1 MIIEDAKQY
10 ANDII
15 NGNIQAAQTTVL
27 ACKRFLND
35 LNNERYYY
43 DPKDVEVF
51 NLFANSL
58 KHFTGKFANQ
68 SFELSPYQKFFIANI
83 LGLKCKETGL
93 RKYRNVYLQ
102 IGRKNGKTS
111 LIAALSL
118 YFLILDG
125 EANAEV
131 IVVANSVEQARI
143 NLSTTVNY
151 ALSIDPNK
159 KLLIPQY
166 SKIKYGTSKVQIR
179 ASDSTK
185 LDGLNTSVCILDEF
199 HEGEK
204 TTLDVLKSGQ
214 GARLQ
219 PLSIIITTAGLD
231 LSKYCYQLYK
241 NYKQQ
246 LINNTV
252 LDEDFVLI
260 YELEDMDYESD
271 NYMSNSDCWIKAN
284 PNLNISL
291 NKQFIQEQINSIKQD
306 YSNRISVLTK
316 NFNCWIDAAATVDN
330 SEKYIDDDIIL
341 QCMQDI
347 DLKDFSGCWAF
358 AAVDLSS
365 VADLNVLTLLIPK
378 DGYFFFKNFFFLP
391 RENTNIKNTK
401 HKFSVWNREG
411 YIELTEGNCL
421 DSDSIVNKIKWIK
434 DSYNINIV
442 ELHLDV
448 YNSTSFQLKM
458 AQELPEIPIFPF
470 SQSFLNFNKPTKEMK
485 ILILKNQVVIDKNS
499 ITRWNFHNAVVKET
513 SNGNVKCLKLNNYNQ
528 NKIDSVISMQMAFG
542 GYLSSNYVY
551 TMN

>member
-1 MIIEDAKQY
+1 MILDDAKQY
-10 ANDII
+10 ANSII
-15 NGNIQAAQTTVL
+15 EGRIAAAQTTIL

-35 LNNERYYY
+35 LNNDLYYY
-43 DPKDVEVF
+43 DAKDVECF
-51 NLFANSL
+51 NLFSQSL

-68 SFELSPYQKFFIANI
+68 PFELSPYQKFFIANI

-118 YFLILDG
+118 YFLMLDG

-166 SKIKYGTSKVQIR
+166 SKIKYGNSKVQIR

-185 LDGLNTSVCILDEF
+185 LDGLNTSVAILDEF
-199 HEGEK
+199 HEGAKE
-204 TTLDVLKSGQ
+204 TLDVLRSGQ

-271 NYMSNSDCWIKAN
+271 NYMTNSDCWVKAN
-284 PNLNISL
+284 PNLGISL

-316 NFNCWIDAAATVDN
+316 NFNVWVDAAASTDN

-341 QCMQDI
+341 GCMQDV
-347 DLKDFSGCWAF
+347 DLNNFSGCWAF

-365 VADLNVLTLLIPK
+365 VADLNVLTLLVPK
-378 DGYFFFKNFFFLP
+378 DSNFYFKNFFFLP
-391 RENTNIKNTK
+391 KENTNIKNIK

-421 DSDSIVNKIKWIK
+421 DSDSIVSKIKWIK
-434 DSYNINIV
+434 DTYNINIV

-470 SQSFLNFNKPTKEMK
+470 SQSFLNFNKPTKELK
-485 ILILKNQVVIDKNS
+485 ILILKNQVIIDKNS
-499 ITRWNFHNAVVKET
+499 ITRWNFHNAVMKET

>member
-1 MIIEDAKQY
+1 MVIDEAKKY

-15 NGNIQAAQTTVL
+15 EGKIQAAQTTIL
-27 ACKRFLND
+27 ACRRFLND
-35 LNNERYYY
+35 LNNPTYYY
-43 DPKDVEVF
+43 DAKDVEVF
-51 NLFANSL
+51 NLFCNSL
-58 KHFTGKFANQ
+58 KHFTGKFAGQ

-93 RKYRNVYLQ
+93 RKYKNVYLQ

-118 YFLILDG
+118 YFLMLDG

-151 ALSIDPNK
+151 ALSIDPQK

-166 SKIKYGTSKVQIR
+166 SKIKYGNSKVQIR

-199 HEGEK
+199 HEGAKE
-204 TTLDVLKSGQ
+204 TLDVLKSGQ

-246 LINNTV
+246 LINNTI
-252 LDEDFVLI
+252 LNEDFVLI

-271 NYMSNSDCWIKAN
+271 NYMTNSDCWVKAN

-291 NKQFIQEQINSIKQD
+291 NEAFIREQINSIKQD

-316 NFNCWIDAAATVDN
+316 NFNCWVDAAASTDN

-341 QCMQDI
+341 GCMQDV
-347 DLKDFSGCWAF
+347 DLNNFKNCWAF

-378 DGYFFFKNFFFLP
+378 DGLFYFKNFFFLP
-391 RENTNIKNTK
+391 KENTNIKNVK

-421 DSDSIVNKIKWIK
+421 DSDSIVSKIKWIQTT
-434 DSYNINIV
+434 YNINVV

-470 SQSFLNFNKPTKEMK
+470 SQSFLNFNKPTKELK
-485 ILILKNQVVIDKNS
+485 ILILKNQVVIDKNA

>member
-1 MIIEDAKQY
+1 MVLDDAITY

-15 NGNIQAAQTTVL
+15 NGKIQAAQTTIL
-27 ACKRFLND
+27 ACKRFLSD

-51 NLFANSL
+51 NLFANKL
-58 KHFTGKFANQ
+58 KHFTGKFAGQ
-68 SFELSPYQKFFIANI
+68 SFELSPYQKFLIANI

-118 YFLILDG
+118 YFLMLDG

-166 SKIKYGTSKVQIR
+166 SKIKYGNSKVQIR

-199 HEGEK
+199 HEGQKE
-204 TTLDVLKSGQ
+204 TLDVLKSGQ

-231 LSKYCYQLYK
+231 LSKYCFQLYK

-260 YELEDMDYESD
+260 YELEDQDYVND
-271 NYMSNSDCWIKAN
+271 NYMTNSDCWVKAN
-284 PNLNISL
+284 PNLGISL

-316 NFNCWIDAAATVDN
+316 NFNVWVDAAAVTDN

-341 QCMQDI
+341 QCMQDVNL
-347 DLKDFSGCWAF
+347 DNFRGCWAF

-378 DGYFFFKNFFFLP
+378 DGQFFFKNFFFLP
-391 RENTNIKNTK
+391 KENTNIKNVK

-421 DSDSIVNKIKWIK
+421 DSDSIVNKIKWIQTT
-434 DSYNINIV
+434 YNINIV

-470 SQSFLNFNKPTKEMK
+470 SQSFLNFNKPTKELK
-485 ILILKNQVVIDKNS
+485 ILILKDQVIIDKNA

>member
-1 MIIEDAKQY
+1 MILDDAKQY

-15 NGNIQAAQTTVL
+15 NGKIQAAQTTIL
-27 ACKRFLND
+27 ACQRFLND

-43 DPKDVEVF
+43 DPKDVEAF
-51 NLFANSL
+51 NLFCNSL
-58 KHFTGKFANQ
+58 KHFTGKFAGQ

-83 LGLKCKETGL
+83 LGLKNKETGL

-166 SKIKYGTSKVQIR
+166 SKIKYGNSKVQIR

-246 LINNTV
+246 LLNNTV

-260 YELEDMDYESD
+260 YELEDVDYVND
-271 NYMSNSDCWIKAN
+271 NYMTNSACWVKAN

-291 NKQFIQEQINSIKQD
+291 NEAFIREQINSIKQD

-316 NFNCWIDAAATVDN
+316 NFNVWVDAAATVDN

-341 QCMQDI
+341 GCMQDI

-378 DGYFFFKNFFFLP
+378 DGQFFFKNFFFLP
-391 RENTNIKNTK
+391 KENTNIKNTK

-421 DSDSIVNKIKWIK
+421 DSDSIVSKIKWIVNT
-434 DSYNINIV
+434 YNINIV

-458 AQELPEIPIFPF
+458 AQECPEIPIFPF
-470 SQSFLNFNKPTKEMK
+470 SQSFLNFNKPTKELK
-485 ILILKNQVVIDKNS
+485 ILVLKNQVIIDKNS

>member
-1 MIIEDAKQY
+1 MILDDAKQY

-15 NGNIQAAQTTVL
+15 NGKIQAAQTTIL

-43 DPKDVEVF
+43 DAKDVEVF
-51 NLFANSL
+51 NLFCNSL
-58 KHFTGKFANQ
+58 KHFTGKFAGQ

-118 YFLILDG
+118 YFLVLDN

-143 NLSTTVNY
+143 NLSTTINY

-166 SKIKYGTSKVQIR
+166 SKIKFANSKVQIR

-185 LDGLNTSVCILDEF
+185 LDGLNTSVAILDEF
-199 HEGEK
+199 HEGQKE
-204 TTLDVLKSGQ
+204 TLDVLKSGQ
-214 GARLQ
+214 GARMQ

-246 LINNTV
+246 LINNTI
-252 LDEDFVLI
+252 LNEDFVLI
-260 YELEDMDYESD
+260 YELEDQDYEAD
-271 NYMSNSDCWIKAN
+271 NYMNDSTCWVKAN
-284 PNLNISL
+284 PNLGISL

-316 NFNCWIDAAATVDN
+316 NFNCWVDAAATVDN

-341 QCMQDI
+341 GCMQDI

-378 DGYFFFKNFFFLP
+378 DGLFFFKNFFFLP
-391 RENTNIKNTK
+391 RENTNIKNVK

-421 DSDSIVNKIKWIK
+421 DSDSIVSKIKWIK
-434 DSYNINIV
+434 DTYNINIV

-470 SQSFLNFNKPTKEMK
+470 SQSFLNFNKPTKELK
-485 ILILKNQVVIDKNS
+485 ILILKNQVVIDKNA

-528 NKIDSVISMQMAFG
+528 NKIDSVISMQM
-542 GYLSSNYVY
+542 VVI
-551 TMN
+551 

>member
-1 MIIEDAKQY
+1 MILDDAKQY

-15 NGNIQAAQTTVL
+15 EGRIAAAQTTIL
-27 ACKRFLND
+27 ACRRFLND

-43 DPKDVEVF
+43 DPKDVECF
-51 NLFANSL
+51 NLFCQSL
-58 KHFTGKFANQ
+58 KHFTGKFAGQ
-68 SFELSPYQKFFIANI
+68 SFELSPYQKFFVANI
-83 LGLKCKETGL
+83 LGLKNKETGL

-118 YFLILDG
+118 YFLMLDG

-166 SKIKYGTSKVQIR
+166 SKIKFGNSKVQIR

-204 TTLDVLKSGQ
+204 TTLDVLRSGQ

-260 YELEDMDYESD
+260 YELEDVDYESD
-271 NYMSNSDCWIKAN
+271 NYMTNSDCWIKAN

-291 NKQFIQEQINSIKQD
+291 NEAFIREQINSIKQD

-316 NFNCWIDAAATVDN
+316 NFNVWVDAAATVDN

-341 QCMQDI
+341 QCMHDI
-347 DLKDFSGCWAF
+347 NLKDFSGCWAF

-365 VADLNVLTLLIPK
+365 VADLNVLTLMIPK
-378 DGYFFFKNFFFLP
+378 DGNFYFKNFFFLP
-391 RENTNIKNTK
+391 RENTNIKNIK

-421 DSDSIVNKIKWIK
+421 DSDSIVQKIKWIK
-434 DSYNINIV
+434 DTYNINIV

-458 AQELPEIPIFPF
+458 AQECPEIPIFPF

-485 ILILKNQVVIDKNS
+485 ILILKNQVIIDKNA

>member
-1 MIIEDAKQY
+1 MVIDEAKQY

-15 NGNIQAAQTTVL
+15 EGRIAAAQTTVL

-83 LGLKCKETGL
+83 LGLKNKETGL

-118 YFLILDG
+118 YFLMLDG
-125 EANAEV
+125 EPNAEV

-166 SKIKYGTSKVQIR
+166 SKIKFGNSKVQIR

-185 LDGLNTSVCILDEF
+185 LDGLNTSVAILDEF
-199 HEGEK
+199 HEGQKE
-204 TTLDVLKSGQ
+204 TLDVLRSGQ

-231 LSKYCYQLYK
+231 LSKYCYQMYK
-241 NYKQQ
+241 NFKQQ

-252 LDEDFVLI
+252 LNEDFVLI
-260 YELEDMDYESD
+260 YELEDQDYLND
-271 NYMSNSDCWIKAN
+271 NYMNDSTCWVKSN

-291 NKQFIQEQINSIKQD
+291 NESFIREQINSIKQD

-316 NFNCWIDAAATVDN
+316 NFNVWVDAAATVDN

-341 QCMQDI
+341 QCMQDV
-347 DLKDFSGCWAF
+347 DLNNFKNCWAF

-378 DGYFFFKNFFFLP
+378 DGLFFFKNFFFLP
-391 RENTNIKNTK
+391 RENTNIKNVK

-434 DSYNINIV
+434 DTYNINIV

-458 AQELPEIPIFPF
+458 AQEMPEIPIFPF
-470 SQSFLNFNKPTKEMK
+470 SQSFLNFNKPTKELK
-485 ILILKNQVVIDKNS
+485 ILILKNQVIIDKNA